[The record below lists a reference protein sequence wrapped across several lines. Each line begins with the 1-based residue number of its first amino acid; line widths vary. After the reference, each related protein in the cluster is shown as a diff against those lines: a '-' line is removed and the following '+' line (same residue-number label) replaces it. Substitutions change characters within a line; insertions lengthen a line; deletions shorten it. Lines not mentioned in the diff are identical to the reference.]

1 MRRRGDDDDW
11 LLETVAGA
19 WMVQEAE
26 QDRIYA
32 VSACCDHDRS
42 REKHLRYEDRTA
54 VRKHDGCD
62 SHVLR
67 RSAIH
72 L

>member
-42 REKHLRYEDRTA
+42 REKHLR
-54 VRKHDGCD
+54 
-62 SHVLR
+62 R
-67 RSAIH
+67 R
-72 L
+72 